1 MNDLDVVQFVQ
12 KTLKGRKA
20 QIQELMSEGGIK
32 DMEHYKQ
39 LVGNVEAL
47 QMVEDR
53 INEILSR
60 LESDE

>member
-1 MNDLDVVQFVQ
+1 MSLQIV
-12 KTLKGRKA
+12 LKEIRKRK
-20 QIQELMSEGGIK
+20 QEIGEAMLYGNVK

-47 QMVEDR
+47 QLIEDR

-60 LESDE
+60 LESEE

>member
-1 MNDLDVVQFVQ
+1 MSLQTV
-12 KTLKGRKA
+12 LKEIRKRK
-20 QIQELMSEGGIK
+20 QEIGEAMLYGNVK

-47 QMVEDR
+47 QLIEDR

-60 LESDE
+60 LESEE

>member
-1 MNDLDVVQFVQ
+1 MSLQTV
-12 KTLKGRKA
+12 LKEIRKRK
-20 QIQELMSEGGIK
+20 QEIGEAMIYGNVK

>member
-1 MNDLDVVQFVQ
+1 MSLQTV
-12 KTLKGRKA
+12 LKEIRKRK
-20 QIQELMSEGGIK
+20 QEIGEAMLYGNVK

-47 QMVEDR
+47 QLIEDR